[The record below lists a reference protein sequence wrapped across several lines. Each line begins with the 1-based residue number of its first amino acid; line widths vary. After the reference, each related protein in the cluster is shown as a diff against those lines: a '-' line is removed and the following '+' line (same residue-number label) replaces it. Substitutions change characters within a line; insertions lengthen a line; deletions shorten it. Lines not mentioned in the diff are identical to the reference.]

1 MQLENIKIVLL
12 ETSHPGNIGA
22 AARAMKTM
30 GLSQLI
36 LVNPKE
42 FPSEQATA
50 MAAGAKDLL
59 ENAQIVANLDE
70 ALADCQLVIGAS
82 ARNRSGDWPN
92 LTVKQV
98 GEFILAQPG
107 LVTEKTEQTASKIA
121 LVFGRENSGLSNAE
135 LDKCHYLA
143 QIPVNPEYG
152 SLNLAAAVQIFC
164 YEIRRA
170 KLQPGLVAEDLAAK
184 QANSKLETQLAN
196 QQEFEGFFQQLEKT
210 LLEIEFLKLEDNQKM
225 LRKLRQLY
233 KKANLTEAE
242 ISILRGIL
250 TATQKAN
257 KTKI

>member
-1 MQLENIKIVLL
+1 MQLENIKIVLVK
-12 ETSHPGNIGA
+12 TSHPGNIGA

-30 GLSQLI
+30 GLSQLV
-36 LVNPKE
+36 LVSPKD
-42 FPSEQATA
+42 FPNEQATA

-59 ENAQIVANLDE
+59 ENVQIVANLDE

-82 ARNRSGDWPN
+82 ARNRSGEWPN
-92 LTVKQV
+92 LTVQQV
-98 GEFILAQPG
+98 GELIGGQPG
-107 LVTEKTEQTASKIA
+107 LVPAKTEQTAQIA
-121 LVFGRENSGLSNAE
+121 LVFGQENSGLTNSE

-164 YEIRRA
+164 YEIRLA
-170 KLQPGLVAEDLAAK
+170 QLQPDLVVE
-184 QANSKLETQLAN
+184 KLPVNISAPAN
-196 QQEFEGFFQQLEKT
+196 QQEFEGFFHQLETT

-233 KKANLTEAE
+233 KKANLTAAE

-250 TATQKAN
+250 TATQKQ
-257 KTKI
+257 TK